1 MGDATE
7 VTSDA
12 FAVNRGDQQVERA
25 MFWGVRH
32 RKPLIGVIAFVFAG
46 GGAGW
51 KGLEQIEAV
60 AEERVIRRQAAELQ
74 SKQVIANG
82 EAVGKLGTRLAHV
95 ETSIAEHA
103 ELTRMGLEL
112 LMASPSVAAVLE
124 LDPGLRARA
133 AKAVSSGTD

>member
-1 MGDATE
+1 
-7 VTSDA
+7 
-12 FAVNRGDQQVERA
+12 

-32 RKPLIGVIAFVFAG
+32 RKAIVGVVALVCAG

-60 AEERVIRRQAAELQ
+60 AEERVLRRQAAALQ

-82 EAVGKLGTRLAHV
+82 HAVERLGTRLGKV
-95 ETSIAEHA
+95 EASIAEHA
-103 ELTRMGLEL
+103 ELTRTGLEL

-124 LDPGLRARA
+124 QDAGLRARA